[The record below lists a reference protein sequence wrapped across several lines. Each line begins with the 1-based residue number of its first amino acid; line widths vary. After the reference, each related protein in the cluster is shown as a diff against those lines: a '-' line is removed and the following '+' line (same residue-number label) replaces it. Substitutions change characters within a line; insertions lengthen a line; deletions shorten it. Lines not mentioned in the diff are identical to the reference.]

1 MRISEHYLFH
11 DKEFDS
17 NLLFNVAYGVFGSGQ
32 ACVYATEKCGL
43 LQVIF
48 DIAQSWYTDQIHEKS
63 LIIPPAPVPS
73 LPIDKHV
80 YRSKKGLTIF
90 GHLRMFLRHEELQ
103 RFIVSHPDQFSRCLD
118 FFNMFVGM
126 QPQKREMEQ
135 HVEYEIEWPRTFQ
148 VLGDLAKSCRE
159 LGEAYQHSDAN
170 QLLTAM
176 RSAASRIF
184 SDLMLVSTT
193 LDPARFSRPV
203 EVLVS
208 GVLARDSSFSLIHNY
223 MPHIDAF
230 SFHHYIHLLFAELA
244 KSLTSAIPWQDGKW
258 NGLDLNQV
266 IERYIFGSPN
276 DEDAARM
283 KLMILEWPMQSK
295 LAPVQTRALR

>member
-1 MRISEHYLFH
+1 
-11 DKEFDS
+11 
-17 NLLFNVAYGVFGSGQ
+17 
-32 ACVYATEKCGL
+32 
-43 LQVIF
+43 
-48 DIAQSWYTDQIHEKS
+48 
-63 LIIPPAPVPS
+63 
-73 LPIDKHV
+73 
-80 YRSKKGLTIF
+80 
-90 GHLRMFLRHEELQ
+90 
-103 RFIVSHPDQFSRCLD
+103 
-118 FFNMFVGM
+118 
-126 QPQKREMEQ
+126 
-135 HVEYEIEWPRTFQ
+135 
-148 VLGDLAKSCRE
+148 
-159 LGEAYQHSDAN
+159 
-170 QLLTAM
+170 M